1 MRVGGHS
8 GTLSGSAVFDGF
20 TTGGGRSAT
29 DCLCLLRGFSGS
41 VFGHLAPVKVAKT
54 LGQTDALFVRQLS
67 GQLMRLN
74 SL

>member
-1 MRVGGHS
+1 MRVSGRS
-8 GTLSGSAVFDGF
+8 GTLSGSAGFDGF

-29 DCLCLLRGFSGS
+29 DCPCLLRGFGGS
-41 VFGHLAPVKVAKT
+41 VFGHLAPVKVAKP

>member
-8 GTLSGSAVFDGF
+8 GRLSGSAV
-20 TTGGGRSAT
+20 
-29 DCLCLLRGFSGS
+29 CLLRALGGS
-41 VFGHLAPVKVAKT
+41 VFGHLAPVKVAKP
-54 LGQTDALFVRQLS
+54 LSQTDALFVRQLS